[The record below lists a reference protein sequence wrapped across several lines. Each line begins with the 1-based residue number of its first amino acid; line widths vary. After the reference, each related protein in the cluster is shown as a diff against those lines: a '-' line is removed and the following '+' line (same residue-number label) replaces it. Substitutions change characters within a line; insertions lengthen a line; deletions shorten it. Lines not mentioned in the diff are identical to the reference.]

1 MRWLIFTAIVLLVTA
16 CQPQADKCLVKKA
29 AFDVGSGST
38 KVTVAEVNVCTKKI
52 SKILHEDQAPVAYK
66 DNLLKNNNEMSKD
79 IIQQGTLVLLAQKSK
94 ARKLGATEFNGV
106 ATSAFRKA
114 SNGIDSL
121 KKLAQKTEI
130 NLSIITQ
137 NEEARL
143 GVLAVE
149 AQQSFDGPYMVW
161 DIGGGSSQITLN
173 NKGKVS
179 EYLGNLASVTF
190 KDMAMKI
197 GNRRGVSPNP
207 IGKDLYQNAKKE
219 LIAKIKNDL
228 PNELNPVPSNT
239 KVIGIGG
246 VHYYSVKG
254 QTKSRGHFTLERIK
268 KVIPKRFKL
277 TDKQIGGRFAPT
289 DVTNLILV
297 ESFMEVMG
305 IKEVYPMKINMGYGI
320 LIR

>member
-1 MRWLIFTAIVLLVTA
+1 MKWLISTITLVFLVS
-16 CQPQADKCLVKKA
+16 CQPQTDKCLVKKA

-38 KVTVAEVNVCTKKI
+38 KVTVAEVNICTKKI

-66 DNLLKNNNEMSKD
+66 DNLIKNDNSMTRD

-114 SNGIDSL
+114 KNGIESL
-121 KKLAQKTEI
+121 KKLSEKTEI
-130 NLSIITQ
+130 NLSIISQ

-149 AQQSFDGPYMVW
+149 AQQNFQGPYMVW

-173 NKGKVS
+173 NSGKVN
-179 EYLGNLASVTF
+179 EYLGNIASVTF

-197 GNRRGVSPNP
+197 GNRRGLSPNP
-207 IGKDLYQNAKKE
+207 IGKSLYENAKKE
-219 LIAKIKNDL
+219 LKERIIKDL
-228 PNELNPVPSNT
+228 PIAFRPVPKNT

-268 KVIPKRFKL
+268 KVIPKRYKL

-305 IKEVYPMKINMGYGI
+305 IEEVYPMKINMGYGI